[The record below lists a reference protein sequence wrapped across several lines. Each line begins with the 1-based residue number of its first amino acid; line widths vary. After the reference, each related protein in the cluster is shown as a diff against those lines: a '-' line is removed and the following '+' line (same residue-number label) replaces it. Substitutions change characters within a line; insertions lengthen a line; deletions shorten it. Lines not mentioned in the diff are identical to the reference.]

1 MDLIFDRKNLKAKRR
16 EKTKNSAIDEKHNK
30 VI

>member
-1 MDLIFDRKNLKAKRR
+1 MEIWFDRENFKAKRR